1 MLEWRRLAHL
11 EPLALVGVERAVR
24 EPWRV
29 AVAALIAAGAHELIP
44 NLPFAAMVEKEQLDQ
59 VQQLAASPHWPR
71 ASGAGRLFEAAGAV
85 FGLVIR
91 NDWEGEAAAR
101 LEALAAS
108 AEETASPWDEVEI
121 GSDGECPL
129 LPSAPLLAAAARR
142 LIAGAEPALVA
153 SGFHSTFNRL
163 VVEITREVV
172 AIDGATIALGG
183 GCMVNRLLLTGL
195 TEGLAAHGFDVL
207 IPRKL
212 PPGDGGLAYGQA
224 VLGAVAQAR
233 KVTPKMLK

>member
-1 MLEWRRLAHL
+1 
-11 EPLALVGVERAVR
+11 LVGAERAVR

-29 AVAALIAAGAHELIP
+29 AVAALIAAGADESIP
-44 NLPFAAMVEKEQLDQ
+44 DLPFSALVDHETLGQ
-59 VQQLAASPHWPR
+59 VRKLAASPHWPR

-108 AEETASPWDEVEI
+108 ARESASPWDEVEI
-121 GSDGECPL
+121 GSDGALPI
-129 LPSAPLLAAAARR
+129 LPSSTLLAAAARR
-142 LIAGAEPALVA
+142 LNAGEEPAMVA

-163 VVEITREVV
+163 VVEITRQVV
-172 AIDGATIALGG
+172 AIDGAAVALGG

-195 TEGLAAHGFDVL
+195 SDGLEEHGFEVL
-207 IPRKL
+207 TPRRL

-224 VLGAVAQAR
+224 VIGAVALALNV
-233 KVTPKMLK
+233 KPKMLI